1 MLQLAVGLWRVWSSV
16 ARFVAADPP
25 SSLRVRAL
33 NPSRGAPVVAGGAF
47 LDMCV
52 ELFYASPLRAVL
64 TGGGGVDDHHF
75 FFFFFFEKPGFLL
88 LHIKVL
94 VVTAQILQEHP

>member
-64 TGGGGVDDHHF
+64 TGGGGVDDHHHL
-75 FFFFFFEKPGFLL
+75 GGLD
-88 LHIKVL
+88 HCW
-94 VVTAQILQEHP
+94 ARILKSLAPSWVIWTFVASSC